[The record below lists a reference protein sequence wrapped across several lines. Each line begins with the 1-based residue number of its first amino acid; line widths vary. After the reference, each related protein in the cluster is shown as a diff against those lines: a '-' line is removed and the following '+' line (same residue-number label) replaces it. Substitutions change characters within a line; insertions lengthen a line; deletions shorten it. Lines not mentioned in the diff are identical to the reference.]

1 MLTIARLRRRRRV
14 PYWLTAGAVAL
25 VTAVVVARLAAGAA
39 AERNRWGEVRTAL
52 VVTERVAAGDELA
65 GRVMTRSLPVA
76 VLPRGALAALPRT
89 AVAAADLV
97 PGELVLAHR
106 LAGRSALAARMPK
119 GTRGIAI
126 PTADGLPVEAGDRV
140 DLLATLDT
148 GETGSEP
155 TVLVARDAVVLSAE
169 EDAVTVA
176 VDEAAAARV
185 AYALAVGAVTLVLSG

>member
-1 MLTIARLRRRRRV
+1 MLTIARLRRHRRV

-52 VVTERVAAGDELA
+52 VVTERVAAGDDLA
-65 GRVMTRSLPVA
+65 GRVTTRSLPVA
-76 VLPRGALAALPRT
+76 VLPQGSLAALPRT

-106 LAGRSALAARMPK
+106 LTGRSALAARLPR

-126 PTADGLPVEAGDRV
+126 PTADGLPVEPGDRV

-155 TVLVARDAVVLSAE
+155 TVVVARDAVVLSAE

-176 VDEAAAARV
+176 VDDAAAARV

>member
-1 MLTIARLRRRRRV
+1 VLTLARLRRRRRV

-25 VTAVVVARLAAGAA
+25 VTAVVVARLAAGAT
-39 AERNRWGEVRTAL
+39 AERNRWGAVRTAV
-52 VVTERVAAGDELA
+52 VVTDRVAAGDDLA
-65 GRVMTRSLPVA
+65 GHVTTRDLPVA
-76 VLPRGALAALPRT
+76 MLPRGTLAALPRH
-89 AVAAADLV
+89 ALAAADLV

-106 LAGRSALAARMPK
+106 LAGRSALAARLPR

-148 GETGSEP
+148 GEAGSEP
-155 TVLVARDAVVLSAE
+155 TVVVARDALVLSAE

-176 VDEAAAARV
+176 VDEPAAARV
-185 AYALAVGAVTLVLSG
+185 AYALAAGTVTLVLSG

>member
-14 PYWLTAGAVAL
+14 PYWITAGAVAL

-52 VVTERVAAGDELA
+52 VVTERVAAGDDLA
-65 GRVMTRSLPVA
+65 GRVTTRSLPVA

-106 LAGRSALAARMPK
+106 LTGRSALAARLPR

-155 TVLVARDAVVLSAE
+155 TVVVARDAVVLSAE